1 MADSVKSSYSA
12 SFDITFQDTGDG
24 NPQKTR
30 SLTADFIN
38 VGSLSEAR
46 ARAITFGQSLDT
58 IYSDLIQPSNWR
70 DDDVSENAYVIE
82 SVASKVVYKQEI
94 MIDPA

>member
-1 MADSVKSSYSA
+1 MADSIRSSYSA
-12 SFDITFQDTGDG
+12 VFDITFYDMEDG

-46 ARAITFGQSLDT
+46 TRAVTFGQLLADD
-58 IYSDLIQPSNWR
+58 YSVLIQPSNWR
-70 DDDVSENAYVIE
+70 DDDVNENSYTVE
-82 SVASKVVYKQEI
+82 SVDSKVVYKQEI
-94 MIDPA
+94 LIDPA